1 MESRSSKV
9 VAIVALVVA
18 VIGLGIGFAA
28 FSSTLTISS
37 SATVT
42 PSASTFKVA
51 FSTSSASLTGTSI
64 TPTTTGGA
72 TAEASS
78 FTETTLTGSDAQ
90 FTAPGQSVKYSLYAY
105 NAGEYLAYLNGVTVG
120 AVTCEPGEGTT
131 AGLVN
136 AACDDITVS
145 VKVGNTTYTES
156 DSAISSHTLA
166 KGTGEPVEVLISYA
180 ENGDRADGVFTVSI
194 GSISLVYDS
203 HD

>member
-42 PSASTFKVA
+42 PSAN
-51 FSTSSASLTGTSI
+51 SLTGSSI